1 VSDRQPKNVKSEAE
15 LHLNIL
21 LLPIMVGLFAILY
34 LFTGFRGWLIFF
46 IGTAG
51 AWLLARLWVGSLK
64 HNLHIERKLHL
75 AWATVGDSVHEELK
89 LVNHSWLPAIWVEII
104 DTSDTLISPIRMVS
118 DVPAKASRT
127 RHIAHLYKRRG
138 LYTLGPTR
146 LRCGDPLGIYLLT
159 MHDYHSDTILVTPPV
174 LPLSQLRIPPAGWAG
189 DQQRRRKGLERDISS
204 AGVRTYLPGDSLRR
218 IHWSASAHFDELMV
232 RQLEASASGDWWIFV
247 DLQESVQAG
256 EGQDSTLELSIV
268 LAASLAVRGLQEHR
282 RVGLAMAGHD
292 LVWLEP
298 RADQTQRWRILQALA
313 KADAGNRSLAELM
326 LMGRAV
332 HSATQIVITPSAD
345 LRWIAAAGRHRR
357 SGSLLTLLV
366 DPTQFGSPFNQSR
379 VTASLAN
386 SGIPYFIIP
395 RSLLEEAYPVITHG
409 GRKYFSELETRKRYL
424 KQGRTAWQS
433 ME

>member
-357 SGSLLTLLV
+357 SGSLLALLV